1 MCLIC
6 LDKGKS
12 RFFSSP
18 REKFY
23 HLYSEHMTKKE
34 DFLDPE
40 SKLRKEYDDGFHEE
54 LKILEQLS
62 ILNRRGAFAK

>member
-1 MCLIC
+1 
-6 LDKGKS
+6 
-12 RFFSSP
+12 
-18 REKFY
+18 
-23 HLYSEHMTKKE
+23 MTKKE